1 MHDFLATLVPICSN
15 FTWFDLD
22 FIMIPI
28 TLYALLI
35 FTSYFLFHD
44 SSFSSNASNLY
55 NSDVIIY
62 KIKKWRE
69 QFYLWTSLPNFP
81 ITTSIKGIIIKSR
94 SNQVKLEHIGTS
106 AARKSCIF
114 LPHILGNGCVQRIIY
129 LKKKCV
135 GLVS

>member
-1 MHDFLATLVPICSN
+1 MHDFLAALVPICSN

-44 SSFSSNASNLY
+44 SSFSSNATNLY

-69 QFYLWTSLPNFP
+69 QFYL
-81 ITTSIKGIIIKSR
+81 
-94 SNQVKLEHIGTS
+94 
-106 AARKSCIF
+106 
-114 LPHILGNGCVQRIIY
+114 
-129 LKKKCV
+129 
-135 GLVS
+135 

>member
-1 MHDFLATLVPICSN
+1 MHDFLAALVPICSN
-15 FTWFDLD
+15 FTCFDLD

-44 SSFSSNASNLY
+44 SSFSSNATNLY

-81 ITTSIKGIIIKSR
+81 ITTSTKFLSSFIKKNAKTSTCYQWSLTAVCKDIRGRIYNCIPGGI
-94 SNQVKLEHIGTS
+94 N
-106 AARKSCIF
+106 
-114 LPHILGNGCVQRIIY
+114 VQLALR
-129 LKKKCV
+129 
-135 GLVS
+135 